1 MKKVT
6 ALFISILSLAF
17 VMMLPAQAAEL
28 DLVTDEVGLLTQA
41 EYAELN
47 ELATDITEQ
56 YQCEMSIVVVED
68 MGDYDAIDYV
78 KVVYEKYD
86 FGYGADKSG
95 LMLMISMQER
105 DYALQAFGSG
115 NTAFPDYGKDELL
128 DNYLLPLLGENR
140 YYDAFLAYLNQ
151 TREYLALAEYSTP
164 ADSSSYEGL
173 SDSSSESY
181 VGVVTEQSSQSSKG
195 SVLIK
200 LAIIIFAP
208 LIIASVVCGIFA
220 KQMKTAVSQRA
231 ADNFIPNDGVNITN
245 KTDQFLFKTET
256 RTRIEKNTSSS
267 GASSGSG
274 RSSGG
279 GGFSGGGG
287 SSGRSGKF

>member
-6 ALFISILSLAF
+6 ALFVSIFSLAF

-181 VGVVTEQSSQSSKG
+181 VGVVTEQSSQSSKD